1 MGRSECVIKGGIFM
15 NENKIYDTQK
25 AERIKDE
32 KELSN
37 QKLKENFDKMKFLKR
52 VRNLLFVFE
61 AGYVVFYLTLIVAAV
76 MTVKLFDIF
85 DHVLF
90 MAPVVAMSFLGTTY
104 KKEPEFL
111 LKLLIPCVFIGV
123 VSIFIAKGLMIAFL
137 ISAILDWLYYRLAL
151 DEIALSEEPG
161 YPYFVEGLEERS
173 HQREYIPENNMESY
187 RRINNMEQVDFQN
200 FSGNPWMEKERKS
213 ENVEME
219 SVSL

>member
-90 MAPVVAMSFLGTTY
+90 EL
-104 KKEPEFL
+104 
-111 LKLLIPCVFIGV
+111 
-123 VSIFIAKGLMIAFL
+123 
-137 ISAILDWLYYRLAL
+137 
-151 DEIALSEEPG
+151 
-161 YPYFVEGLEERS
+161 
-173 HQREYIPENNMESY
+173 
-187 RRINNMEQVDFQN
+187 
-200 FSGNPWMEKERKS
+200 
-213 ENVEME
+213 
-219 SVSL
+219 